1 MNAAELEDLWSQ
13 IPAAPAPG
21 LLSAEKLP
29 SDGVWAAVDV
39 DGHCH
44 LLLHVP
50 PDTQAPSTITK
61 GLQVRVGEHQV
72 AGQPVSDYL
81 DIACLD
87 AGTVTTFAA
96 VAADIIHAAGLLQG
110 AERAAAVGD
119 VLERWKWFW
128 EVDASR
134 LTGNDALA
142 LFAELWFLARW
153 ASVTPT
159 HVDAWTASDGSRHDF
174 QWPHASVE
182 VKSTAR
188 SGDAGSIHTIRSLDQ
203 LAPPETGELYLFSL
217 RVVRDQLANNTLPKL
232 VDRVSADLDG
242 HPAARE
248 RFLQKVGQR
257 GYSPVHRKA
266 HEIPYRIVEESLY
279 RVSSDFPRLTHQSFP
294 AGLPDGV
301 VRVSYDLDLSACSP
315 WLITSNPI
323 DWPGIQGQTATA

>member
-1 MNAAELEDLWSQ
+1 MKAAELEDLWSQ
-13 IPAAPAPG
+13 ISAAPAPG

-29 SDGVWAAVDV
+29 IEGVWAAVDV

-50 PDTQAPSTITK
+50 PGTEAPGTITK
-61 GLQVRVGEHQV
+61 GLQVHVGEHQV
-72 AGQPVSDYL
+72 ASQPVSDYL
-81 DIACLD
+81 DVSCSD

-96 VAADIIHAAGLLQG
+96 VAADIIHAVEPLHEG
-110 AERAAAVGD
+110 ERAAAVGA

-134 LTGNDALA
+134 LTSNDALA
-142 LFAELWFLARW
+142 LFAELWFLVRW
-153 ASVTPT
+153 AGVTPT
-159 HVDAWTASDGSRHDF
+159 HIDAWTASSGSRHDF

-203 LAPPETGELYLFSL
+203 LASPETGELYLFSL
-217 RVVRDQLANNTLPKL
+217 RVVRDRLANNNLPKL
-232 VDRVSADLDG
+232 VDRVSAELED

-248 RFLQKVGQR
+248 RFLQKIGQR

-266 HEIPYRIVEESLY
+266 HEIAYRILEESLY
-279 RVSSDFPRLTHQSFP
+279 RVDNDFPRLTRQSFP

-301 VRVSYDLDLSACSP
+301 VRVSYDLDFSACSP

-323 DWPGIQGQTATA
+323 DWPLIQDQVATE